1 MRGIFSRMINKKGII
16 IMTSFAI
23 VYAILEL
30 GMRWDPVTVDNSPL
44 WMRELFTPEVSL
56 YTYRAIY
63 TLIFLFPSYLSSGKL
78 ISAGTLWYLIYGST
92 LEDIFYWILDLRLPY
107 SWAWFYPVIKGIPVD
122 DIISTVVLVILYKL
136 ITVGRKKEKLH

>member
-1 MRGIFSRMINKKGII
+1 
-16 IMTSFAI
+16 MTSFAI